1 MSLIHRYQSNGYNIV
16 LDINSGCIHLV
27 DLVTYEVLPF
37 MEEGLSEQEIV
48 DKLKDQYPEA
58 DIRTSVSECE
68 KLKEQGMLF
77 TRDIYENIIDE
88 FTENRQT
95 VVKALCLHIAHDCNL
110 ACRYCFAEEG
120 EYHGRRALMSFEVG
134 KKALDFLIANSG
146 SRKNLEVDFFGGEPL
161 MNWQV
166 VKDLVAYGR
175 EDVYKRQVR
184 HVVKDYQKKLKRR
197 QKEETLF
204 CELPEIV
211 VENLAVWDDYDTD
224 YTIFNVCGNDI
235 RVYDDE
241 LAEALKQLSERNRET
256 LLMYYFLE
264 MNNEEIAKKQNI
276 SRSGVFQNRHNS
288 LALMKKLLKE
298 KQ

>member
-1 MSLIHRYQSNGYNIV
+1 MKPSDFQKTVQCRFES
-16 LDINSGCIHLV
+16 C
-27 DLVTYEVLPF
+27 
-37 MEEGLSEQEIV
+37 
-48 DKLKDQYPEA
+48 LKK
-58 DIRTSVSECE
+58 V
-68 KLKEQGMLF
+68 
-77 TRDIYENIIDE
+77 
-88 FTENRQT
+88 
-95 VVKALCLHIAHDCNL
+95 
-110 ACRYCFAEEG
+110 
-120 EYHGRRALMSFEVG
+120 
-134 KKALDFLIANSG
+134 
-146 SRKNLEVDFFGGEPL
+146 
-161 MNWQV
+161 
-166 VKDLVAYGR
+166 
-175 EDVYKRQVR
+175 VR

-211 VENLAVWDDYDTD
+211 VENLAVWDDY
-224 YTIFNVCGNDI
+224 DI

-288 LALMKKLLKE
+288 LVLMKKLLKE

>member
-1 MSLIHRYQSNGYNIV
+1 MRAFFIPKKIFKIFWFQLNKSH
-16 LDINSGCIHLV
+16 
-27 DLVTYEVLPF
+27 LPF
-37 MEEGLSEQEIV
+37 PIWCGKRDNHFSRRNGKGVRLMKPSDFQKTVQCRFESC
-48 DKLKDQYPEA
+48 LKK
-58 DIRTSVSECE
+58 V
-68 KLKEQGMLF
+68 
-77 TRDIYENIIDE
+77 
-88 FTENRQT
+88 
-95 VVKALCLHIAHDCNL
+95 
-110 ACRYCFAEEG
+110 
-120 EYHGRRALMSFEVG
+120 
-134 KKALDFLIANSG
+134 
-146 SRKNLEVDFFGGEPL
+146 
-161 MNWQV
+161 
-166 VKDLVAYGR
+166 
-175 EDVYKRQVR
+175 VR